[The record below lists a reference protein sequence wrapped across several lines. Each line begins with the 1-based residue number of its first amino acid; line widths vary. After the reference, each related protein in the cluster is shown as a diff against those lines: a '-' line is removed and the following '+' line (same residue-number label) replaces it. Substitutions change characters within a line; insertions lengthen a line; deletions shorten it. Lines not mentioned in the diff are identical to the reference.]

1 MNIEELKLEYENGK
15 IPRYYY
21 EKRVEQVKS
30 LQNLDQIP
38 PLFKVDEPK
47 YKNFK
52 SYKKSLSAEEKTGKT
67 DEELKEEY
75 QEIFNQLKSDK
86 MVYLAYHVLA
96 SHGIKAVK
104 PLDSK
109 YETTIQIQLLQI
121 NEDTYKRA
129 NELVATEEELKHMII
144 VPEAD
149 DQNIPN
155 DMQLNES
162 EVVSEKEISKDSVN
176 NLQ

>member
-1 MNIEELKLEYENGK
+1 MCPYMLHSK
-15 IPRYYY
+15 
-21 EKRVEQVKS
+21 
-30 LQNLDQIP
+30 
-38 PLFKVDEPK
+38 KVDEPK

-75 QEIFNQLKSDK
+75 KEIVYQLKSEK
-86 MVYLAYHVLA
+86 MVYLSYHVLA

-149 DQNIPN
+149 DQNILN
-155 DMQLNES
+155 DTQLNES
-162 EVVSEKEISKDSVN
+162 EVVGEKEISKDSVN